1 MSKRKQRISKY
12 SEEFKLEAVKLS
24 DEVGPKQAA
33 QDLGIGFSTLN
44 NWRSRIKET
53 GTVSKSSDIKK
64 SYEDLEK
71 ENRKLKKELGYMKQ
85 INDVLKKST
94 AIFSSNQIG
103 DTKSW
108 KD

>member
-1 MSKRKQRISKY
+1 MSKSKQKSPKF

-24 DEVGPKQAA
+24 DEVGAKKAA
-33 QDLGIGFSTLN
+33 LDLGIGFSTLN
-44 NWRSRIKET
+44 KWRSKLKET
-53 GTVSKSSDIKK
+53 GTISKTMEVKK
-64 SYEDLEK
+64 SYSDLEK
-71 ENRKLKKELGYMKQ
+71 ENRKLKKELGYMKE